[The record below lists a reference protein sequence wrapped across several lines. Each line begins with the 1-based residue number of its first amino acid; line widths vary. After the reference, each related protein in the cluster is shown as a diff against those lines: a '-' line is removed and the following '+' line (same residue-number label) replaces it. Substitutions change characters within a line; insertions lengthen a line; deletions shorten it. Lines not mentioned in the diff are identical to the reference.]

1 MSGEQA
7 GSPADRA
14 AVEER
19 VRREW
24 GLELPE
30 SVFRFRDFLGSP
42 GPGGKQALQDLMVSP
57 MGVMDLFVD
66 AGRRA
71 SDGIDVRVHGRY
83 YRDPPEFLTFMHGGS
98 DGLHFGLW
106 FDDGRT
112 CRGVASYYNN
122 DGGEIDTHAATPLE
136 AVRSLV
142 ERSWRDLEYDLG
154 DPDTAAR
161 MSGLGQLRDALT
173 ALETGDR
180 TEVGLAYTEAY
191 ETVRRPVDPGRV
203 TTLDGAGAL
212 VAGRTALDRPP
223 HNGADAYKF
232 ATYMYELFDDA
243 AALEASVREARRRCA
258 AGDPAEALVLGR
270 DLHWASGGDPDREEL
285 AGELLAAAYA
295 ALGRP
300 ALAGIA
306 GAHHRHRSLPQVD
319 VLEPTG
325 P

>member
-1 MSGEQA
+1 MSGEKA

-14 AVEER
+14 VVEER
-19 VRREW
+19 VWREW

-30 SVFRFRDFLGSP
+30 SVFRFREFLGAL
-42 GPGGKQALQDLMVSP
+42 GPAESEALQDLMVSP
-57 MGVMDLFVD
+57 MGVMDLFAD

-71 SDGIDVRVHGRY
+71 ADGIDVRVHGRY
-83 YRDPPEFLTFMHGGS
+83 YRDPPEFLTFMHGGM

-112 CRGVASYYNN
+112 CRGVASHYNN

-136 AVRSLV
+136 AVRSIV
-142 ERSWRDLEYDLG
+142 ERSWRDLQDDLR
-154 DPDTAAR
+154 DPDTTAR

-191 ETVRRPVDPGRV
+191 DTVRRPLDHERV

-212 VAGRTALDRPP
+212 VAGDTALDRPP
-223 HNGADAYKF
+223 HHGADAYKF

-270 DLHWASGGDPDREEL
+270 DLHWASGGDPDRE
-285 AGELLAAAYA
+285 AFARELLVSAYR
-295 ALGRP
+295 ALDRP
-300 ALAGIA
+300 ALADIA
-306 GAHHRHRSLPQVD
+306 DVHHRHRSLPKVD
-319 VLEPTG
+319 VLEPKS